1 MKRPRGLKLTQL
13 CLHWPD
19 HLHERWDHHREFLD
33 GEARIRDS
41 NSIFP
46 HTIDRNLPI
55 PFLDLPPSYEDIEGL
70 HAHAAQQSMA
80 RRPVSC
86 PEINLRLPSSG
97 EFMNDQAL
105 TSARIYEPVVLPEL
119 VPNGDIDAR
128 DSGRGRSVIS
138 PNYLQVTGDAAA
150 NSKQK
155 GSRRARARSAVV
167 TGRRVV
173 EQYVNQ
179 GLAYRPRQSLGVP
192 REELLLGSGDSYAV
206 RGYADGLPAWA

>member
-1 MKRPRGLKLTQL
+1 
-13 CLHWPD
+13 
-19 HLHERWDHHREFLD
+19 
-33 GEARIRDS
+33 
-41 NSIFP
+41 
-46 HTIDRNLPI
+46 
-55 PFLDLPPSYEDIEGL
+55 
-70 HAHAAQQSMA
+70 MA

-86 PEINLRLPSSG
+86 PELNLRLPSSG
-97 EFMNDQAL
+97 EFMNEMGDQPL

-119 VPNGDIDAR
+119 VPHGDIDAR

-138 PNYLQVTGDAAA
+138 PNFLQVTGDAAA
-150 NSKQK
+150 NSKPK

-179 GLAYRPRQSLGVP
+179 GLAHRPRQWLGVP
-192 REELLLGSGDSYAV
+192 RGELLQRSEDSYAV